1 MTVVNVSQEQ
11 KEMIEKMGYSVV
23 QVKAAIQ
30 KLRDAF
36 LELGRK
42 IARYVEKLQ
51 KLQKLISPDELG
63 KVEPRGRY
71 KIVKQFGLNH
81 NVYFNH
87 KGFYR
92 CRNNC

>member
-1 MTVVNVSQEQ
+1 MVNVSQEQ
-11 KEMIEKMGYSVV
+11 KEMIEKMGYFVV
-23 QVKAAIQ
+23 QVKAVIK

-42 IARYVEKLQ
+42 IARCVK
-51 KLQKLISPDELG
+51 KLQKLITPDVLG
-63 KVEPRGRY
+63 KVEPRERY
-71 KIVKQFGLNH
+71 KIVKQLGLNH

>member
-1 MTVVNVSQEQ
+1 MTMVNVSQEQ

-36 LELGRK
+36 LELERK

-51 KLQKLISPDELG
+51 KLITPDVLG
-63 KVEPRGRY
+63 KVDPRERY